1 MNAQVTLKIPCQ
13 DYIEETTVL
22 NITDRC
28 CFAYTDKQGTQC
40 EMCVYD
46 NGLCLF
52 RQTNEYLMELH
63 LLDNQYAK
71 ITTPEG
77 IVKFDVKVLDF
88 KINSDILIMIY
99 LIDGE
104 ERIIEIKYY

>member
-1 MNAQVTLKIPCQ
+1 MNVSVTLKIPSK
-13 DYIEETTVL
+13 DYIEETTVFD
-22 NITDRC
+22 IADRC
-28 CFAYTDKQGTQC
+28 CFSYMDEQGTQC

-46 NGLCLF
+46 NGICLF

-99 LIDGE
+99 LIEDE